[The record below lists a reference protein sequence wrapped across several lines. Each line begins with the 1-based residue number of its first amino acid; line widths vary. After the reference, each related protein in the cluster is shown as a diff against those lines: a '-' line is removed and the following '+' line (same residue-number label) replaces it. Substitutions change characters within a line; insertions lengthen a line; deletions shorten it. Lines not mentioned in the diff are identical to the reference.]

1 MVSLF
6 SNMLYSKKKKK
17 KKKKPA
23 KPEKPEIN
31 RKLFK
36 APSVNGLPL
45 LENC

>member
-17 KKKKPA
+17 KKKNTN
-23 KPEKPEIN
+23 PEKPEIN